1 MDNTMLMEMLQTL
14 ACLATNSCDLAFG
27 HKIGCNHNGQAPALH
42 IFHDDPE
49 VMLLQETVNII
60 SDIQIMGRM
69 HGENLINDQ
78 VPLWLLVEIH
88 LLDGDGEVGAN
99 LVYGIHTS
107 TFADCNR
114 DRLSWCQYK

>member
-1 MDNTMLMEMLQTL
+1 MLMEMLQTL
-14 ACLATNSCDLAFG
+14 ACLATNSCDLAFS
-27 HKIGCNHNGQAPALH
+27 HKIGHNHNGQAPALH

-60 SDIQIMGRM
+60 SNIQITGQM
-69 HGENLINDQ
+69 HDENLINDQ
-78 VPLWLLVEIH
+78 VLLWLLVEIH

-107 TFADCNR
+107 TFADCDR
-114 DRLSWCQYK
+114 DRSGWCQYK

>member
-27 HKIGCNHNGQAPALH
+27 HKIGCNHNGQAPTLH

-60 SDIQIMGRM
+60 SDIQITGQM
-69 HGENLINDQ
+69 HDENLINDQ
-78 VPLWLLVEIH
+78 APLWLLVEIH
-88 LLDGDGEVGAN
+88 LLRG
-99 LVYGIHTS
+99 
-107 TFADCNR
+107 
-114 DRLSWCQYK
+114 WCQLGIWYTHLHFCRLQ